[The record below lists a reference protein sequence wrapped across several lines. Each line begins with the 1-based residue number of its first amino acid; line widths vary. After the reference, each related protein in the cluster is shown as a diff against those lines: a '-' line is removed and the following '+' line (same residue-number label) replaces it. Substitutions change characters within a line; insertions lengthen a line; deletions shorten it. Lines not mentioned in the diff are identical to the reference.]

1 MSADNNSTKNDD
13 HSGELNTRVIVKSKK
28 IGYFSKLFSK
38 ANPTTNKSI
47 IIEKNGNISEIIR
60 INDEK
65 KSYLSFFNIL

>member
-1 MSADNNSTKNDD
+1 MSADNNSTNNND
-13 HSGELNTRVIVKSKK
+13 HSSESNTRVIVKSKK

-65 KSYLSFFNIL
+65 KIISFIF